1 MFCILSCSVRMYSHT
16 IVYLYI
22 RTAENL
28 VNAGSSRHKLPR
40 HLQFCV
46 GNTDPSGQNWSNT
59 ACRRR
64 HVATCWRH
72 FELRPAVFSVSVFC
86 WYQICWAFSIF
97 GRYCCT
103 VSFGGNTFLR
113 IRGNSFLKNSAGIPF
128 FLQKEGEVYKKG
140 AEAPPYRKK
149 GAPAIFLTGSRQSFD
164 TEYTDQVF
172 LWYRYGKYREIP
184 TEKYRL
190 GIQLY

>member
-28 VNAGSSRHKLPR
+28 VNVGSSRHKLPR

-72 FELRPAVFSVSVFC
+72 FQLRPAVFSVSVFC

-113 IRGNSFLKNSAGIPF
+113 ICGNSFFEKFRGNSFFSSKGGRSVQKGGRGPPF
-128 FLQKEGEVYKKG
+128 LGKRGL
-140 AEAPPYRKK
+140 PT
-149 GAPAIFLTGSRQSFD
+149 IF
-164 TEYTDQVF
+164 
-172 LWYRYGKYREIP
+172 
-184 TEKYRL
+184 
-190 GIQLY
+190 